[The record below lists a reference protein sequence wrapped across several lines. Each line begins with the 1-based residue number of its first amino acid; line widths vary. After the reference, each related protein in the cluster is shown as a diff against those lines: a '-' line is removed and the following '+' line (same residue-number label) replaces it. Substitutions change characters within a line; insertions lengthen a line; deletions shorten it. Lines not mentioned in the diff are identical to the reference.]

1 MRIRSVVSEAMRN
14 IGSGVSRAFTMFLVM
29 LIAGTLLG
37 GYEAMNVIGLE
48 TEASERIRSDADV
61 KSIVGGDVDGGACD
75 RLAGVLGDSAS
86 AGAMR
91 AGSRIVMQATPGK
104 DIASYEVTSDML
116 RLIVS
121 GMSGMRADASGVWIS
136 SDVAGD
142 FGLACGSLMRTDTG
156 TVRVAGVFDWP
167 NDGRDTRFAY
177 AVIVPVSSDASMFNE
192 CWVKQWPQSEQSES
206 LLYSTLVVSGRGGGG
221 AGVTQ
226 VNRGFDARYDA
237 WASYMNRQTRWMPW
251 VGFAV
256 GVLVGVVAVRR
267 RRLEYAGALH
277 SGQGKGSQLLGI
289 MIETSIWSG
298 LATLCSCVLLVTYCA
313 RMGGSDPSGVLL
325 GAVRAPVAMFAGS
338 VTAAVAAG
346 AFVRQSQLFR
356 YFKKR

>member
-1 MRIRSVVSEAMRN
+1 MRVWSVVSEAMRN
-14 IGSGVSRAFTMFLVM
+14 IGSGVSRAFTMFLVV
-29 LIAGTLLG
+29 LVAGTLLG
-37 GYEAMNVIGLE
+37 GYEAMNVTGLE
-48 TEASERIRSDADV
+48 SEASERIRSDADV

-75 RLAGVLGDSAS
+75 RLADALGGGTS

-91 AGSRIVMQATPGK
+91 AASRIIMQATPGK
-104 DIASYEVTSDML
+104 DVTSYEVTSGML

-121 GMSGMRADASGVWIS
+121 GTDGAKADASGVWIS

-142 FGLACGSLMRTDTG
+142 FGLARGSLMRTGAG

-177 AVIVPVSSDASMFNE
+177 AVIVPVSSDAGTFNE

-206 LLYSTLVVSGRGGGG
+206 LLYSTLVVSGSGGGG

-226 VNRGFDARYDA
+226 VNRGFDARYNA

-251 VGFAV
+251 IGFAV
-256 GVLVGVVAVRR
+256 GVLVGAIAVRR

-298 LATLCSCVLLVTYCA
+298 SATLCSCVLLAAYCA
-313 RMGGSDPSGVLL
+313 RMGGSDPVGVLL
-325 GAVRAPVAMFAGS
+325 GAARSPLSMFAGS
-338 VTAAVAAG
+338 VVAAVAAG

-356 YFKKR
+356 YFKRR

>member
-142 FGLACGSLMRTDTG
+142 FGLACGSLI
-156 TVRVAGVFDWP
+156 AP
-167 NDGRDTRFAY
+167 
-177 AVIVPVSSDASMFNE
+177 IP
-192 CWVKQWPQSEQSES
+192 
-206 LLYSTLVVSGRGGGG
+206 
-221 AGVTQ
+221 
-226 VNRGFDARYDA
+226 ARYVWRVYSIGPMMDV
-237 WASYMNRQTRWMPW
+237 TR
-251 VGFAV
+251 
-256 GVLVGVVAVRR
+256 
-267 RRLEYAGALH
+267 
-277 SGQGKGSQLLGI
+277 GSP
-289 MIETSIWSG
+289 M
-298 LATLCSCVLLVTYCA
+298 
-313 RMGGSDPSGVLL
+313 R
-325 GAVRAPVAMFAGS
+325 
-338 VTAAVAAG
+338 
-346 AFVRQSQLFR
+346 
-356 YFKKR
+356 